1 MRIGITG
8 HQRLKD
14 PTRWNWVKRELDH
27 VLSSTTSPLIG
38 VTSLAIGADQV
49 FAEAVLAR
57 GGSLEVIV
65 PFADYEFKFSEGHD
79 REEYLRLLASASD
92 QSVLEPHGSNEEAYL
107 AAGQCVVDR
116 SELLL
121 AVWDGAPAAGLGG
134 TGDAVNYAL
143 QQGKKLI
150 HLNPVTLEI
159 NEL

>member
-14 PTRWNWVKRELDH
+14 STRWDWVKQEFDRF
-27 VLSSTTSPLIG
+27 LSSTASPLVG
-38 VTSLAIGADQV
+38 VTSLAIGADQL

-65 PFADYEFKFSEGHD
+65 PFADYEFTFSSGDD
-79 REEYLRLLASASD
+79 RKKYLRLLASASNP
-92 QSVLEPHGSNEEAYL
+92 QVLEKHGSDEEAYL
-107 AAGQCVVDR
+107 AAGQRVVDR
-116 SELLL
+116 SQFLL
-121 AVWDGAPAAGLGG
+121 AVWDGAPAAGIGG
-134 TGDAVNYAL
+134 TGDIVNYAL

-159 NEL
+159 KEF